1 MPNNTA
7 SRQPS
12 NRLTGKELLARL
24 KDLDSMN
31 KSAKARAC
39 GYVQRS
45 KKGKER
51 VLIGEFMN
59 ALLDA
64 KGISLEAERG
74 KAGRRGRVLSYKTR
88 VQKNGAVILSAGY
101 AKEMGFKPGQEF
113 EIKLGRKVIKL
124 NAIDSQS
131 TDEFEDSIHAD
142 EEFDSDEI
150 E

>member
-1 MPNNTA
+1 
-7 SRQPS
+7 
-12 NRLTGKELLARL
+12 
-24 KDLDSMN
+24 MN

-39 GYVQRS
+39 GYVRRS
-45 KKGKER
+45 KSGKER

-64 KGISLEAERG
+64 KGISLEADSRSG
-74 KAGRRGRVLSYKTR
+74 GRRGRGLSYRAR
-88 VQKNGAVILSAGY
+88 VQKNGAIILSAGY

-131 TDEFEDSIHAD
+131 VDEFEDVIHAD